1 MIAVADAALT
11 TQRAA
16 LEAAIDEIRVNM
28 REARTRAPI
37 TGTVVETH
45 FEEGEFVGPG
55 TPVARVID
63 IDKLIV
69 EVGVPERDIVFLHED
84 MPVTVRIEA
93 SGEILPARI
102 SQIAL
107 EGNTANRL

>member
-1 MIAVADAALT
+1 MEATLEQLT

-63 IDKLIV
+63 IDKLI
-69 EVGVPERDIVFLHED
+69 DCL
-84 MPVTVRIEA
+84 
-93 SGEILPARI
+93 
-102 SQIAL
+102 
-107 EGNTANRL
+107 NRHPF